1 MRRLIQYCAENVYG
15 AQISS
20 YTLNHIIHTK
30 EIQSGMHIPATVNQ
44 TGVSRETIW
53 KLKFVVS
60 IVNV

>member
-1 MRRLIQYCAENVYG
+1 MRRLIQYCTENVYG

-30 EIQSGMHIPATVNQ
+30 EIRSGMHIPVIQ

-53 KLKFVVS
+53 KLKSVVS